1 MFKWREKEFSRGRIT
16 CLFFKCSLLRSSLRS
31 YSVPTAVSVAS
42 SASKCCKTH
51 GAEFAFLSLQGSAI
65 GLNTIPPQPF
75 PASPPSFSHLKERR
89 WEDGLALETETPGW
103 TLPCPSFV
111 TWKCSLTSLSLLS
124 SVQWGKLDSP
134 CSALGGESSYE
145 KLQACCS
152 CSATG
157 AAIIGTKAIFILSL
171 FPPFMEWQ
179 KIWFNGV
186 IDSSFFHLLTWEKK
200 NECG

>member
-1 MFKWREKEFSRGRIT
+1 MCSNEGKRSSAEEE
-16 CLFFKCSLLRSSLRS
+16 LPACSLNAPCQAHPSDPTVSPQLSVWLPLLPNVVKLMVPSLLS
-31 YSVPTAVSVAS
+31 FP
-42 SASKCCKTH
+42 CKDLPLVWIR
-51 GAEFAFLSLQGSAI
+51 F
-65 GLNTIPPQPF
+65 PPQPF

-89 WEDGLALETETPGW
+89 WEDGETETPGW

-152 CSATG
+152 CLATG
-157 AAIIGTKAIFILSL
+157 TVIIGTKAIFILSL